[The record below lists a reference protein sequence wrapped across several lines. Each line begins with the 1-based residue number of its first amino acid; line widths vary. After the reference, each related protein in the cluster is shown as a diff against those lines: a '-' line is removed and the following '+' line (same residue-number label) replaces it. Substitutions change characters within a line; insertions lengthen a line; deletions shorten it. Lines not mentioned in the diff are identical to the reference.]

1 MVLDLNQ
8 IQGIDTTWTLV
19 HDGLKNGCQKSS
31 IDLLHLVR
39 HKDQVT
45 KDLTSSLIKRSDTC
59 VIFHLKG
66 PEMQHGCPVCHFSQL
81 RRQEAR
87 RHQCCVFI
95 SQLSSLHVCRKK
107 ERGPPY
113 TAAVRPL
120 ENGPRFEVGSFL
132 GFCNVCTSLQFLHLH
147 VFAFAPFAFCYF
159 LQRSELLLSF
169 A

>member
-1 MVLDLNQ
+1 ML
-8 IQGIDTTWTLV
+8 LV
-19 HDGLKNGCQKSS
+19 TEYHAQTE
-31 IDLLHLVR
+31 LVGVMFYR
-39 HKDQVT
+39 
-45 KDLTSSLIKRSDTC
+45 
-59 VIFHLKG
+59 G
-66 PEMQHGCPVCHFSQL
+66 
-81 RRQEAR
+81 
-87 RHQCCVFI
+87 
-95 SQLSSLHVCRKK
+95 
-107 ERGPPY
+107 GPPY